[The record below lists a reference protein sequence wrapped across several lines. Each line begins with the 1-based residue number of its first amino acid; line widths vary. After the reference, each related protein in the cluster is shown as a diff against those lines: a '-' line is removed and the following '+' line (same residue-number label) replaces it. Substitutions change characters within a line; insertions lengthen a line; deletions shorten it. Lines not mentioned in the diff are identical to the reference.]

1 MVSAD
6 EVLPPEVL
14 RDAVRFRSRIPG
26 PRRDVPSPH
35 SAHPRVSSEDPAS
48 RSRQLSSPARS
59 RHAHRP
65 SVPITPP
72 LPPTQIAAVEE
83 RRVVGLGRAGD
94 DAHASSRNERL
105 SDTDI
110 LIEDVFGYPAPGSL
124 HPIDFQWSP
133 DGALL
138 GNLFSPNGTLV
149 RDLYAYDVRAGA
161 QRLLATPAREAY
173 ADEARLP
180 DEEKLRRERT
190 RELGL
195 GVTRFEWASRRAKG
209 EARRLLVPQSDGAYV
224 LDVVDDDAPRVDG
237 DTAVLGVDTDTAGG
251 DKNTAGGDKLA
262 ASEPRLV
269 VDSGDNGAAILD
281 AKLSPDG
288 KWVAFVREKEIRV
301 APCDPLDG
309 DDRDEATD
317 RDVVSDA
324 LPSARV
330 TFGAYG
336 RDATTHGLAE
346 FIAAEEMDRSEGY
359 WWSPDGR
366 KIAFARVDAGTVT
379 PYRIERADG
388 SSERHRYP
396 FAGGTNARVTL
407 GVVDVS
413 PLVDAA
419 TDAAN
424 DSPDASRRGDGI
436 LSRIFG
442 RGERAPRDGRDRFF
456 SRENP
461 LDFDVVWLDVDCGPG
476 NARGDEEEYLARV
489 AWSAD
494 SERVFAQVQRRDQ
507 RSASLIRVD
516 ARTGER
522 CDPAPLVIEYPPAG
536 CGWVNLAPP
545 SATFRELRGE
555 IADPSGVIRAGDFLW
570 GSWRTGH
577 LHLYVHCGSTG
588 VCKRAVSAGDW
599 SVDELIGVD
608 ELSGHVYF
616 TGTADGP
623 LEKHLYRAPLWGP
636 SADDGSCTSASM
648 ARLTPRAGWNL
659 CSMDEA
665 CTRFVCVHSAADK
678 TPTVT
683 VHETKATATTTT
695 VEFGDERAACSSKVP
710 FLSPLLGERFR
721 RLAPPTPFEVT
732 AADGATKLHG
742 VAYVP
747 DERVHGPPPYPCV
760 VSVYGGPH
768 AQTVQNAWHLT
779 TDIRAQSY
787 RSRGICVLKLD
798 NRGSARRGQRF
809 ERAICGNLGAV
820 EVEDQ
825 ARGVDH
831 LVRCGVVDPTRVG
844 IFGWS
849 YGGFLAAT
857 ALARRPDVF
866 ACAVAGA
873 PVTAWE
879 WYDAHYTE
887 RYMGTPDANPD
898 GYANASVIGRCGDVR
913 GKVLVV
919 HGVVDENVHF
929 RHSTAYVAGLERCG
943 KTAGDG
949 YVFMPFPNEQHVPR
963 GATDMMYM
971 ERSMQAFFE
980 ANLLQVDGGRR
991 GAKSEDGDGMPVTN
1005 TAPA

>member
-1 MVSAD
+1 
-6 EVLPPEVL
+6 
-14 RDAVRFRSRIPG
+14 
-26 PRRDVPSPH
+26 
-35 SAHPRVSSEDPAS
+35 
-48 RSRQLSSPARS
+48 
-59 RHAHRP
+59 
-65 SVPITPP
+65 
-72 LPPTQIAAVEE
+72 
-83 RRVVGLGRAGD
+83 
-94 DAHASSRNERL
+94 
-105 SDTDI
+105 
-110 LIEDVFGYPAPGSL
+110 IEDVFGYPAPGSL
-124 HPIDFQWSP
+124 HPIGFQWSP

-149 RDLYAYDVRAGA
+149 RNLYAYDVRAGA

-209 EARRLLVPQSDGAYV
+209 EARRLLVPQSD
-224 LDVVDDDAPRVDG
+224 
-237 DTAVLGVDTDTAGG
+237 
-251 DKNTAGGDKLA
+251 AGGDKLA

-269 VDSGDNGAAILD
+269 VDSGDNGAAVLD

-301 APCDPLDG
+301 AP
-309 DDRDEATD
+309 
-317 RDVVSDA
+317 DVVSDA

-346 FIAAEEMDRSEGY
+346 FIAAEEMDRPEGY

-379 PYRIERADG
+379 PYLIERADG

-407 GVVDVS
+407 GVVD
-413 PLVDAA
+413 
-419 TDAAN
+419 
-424 DSPDASRRGDGI
+424 
-436 LSRIFG
+436 
-442 RGERAPRDGRDRFF
+442 
-456 SRENP
+456 NP

-616 TGTADGP
+616 TGAADGP

-636 SADDGSCTSASM
+636 SADDGSSTSASM

-898 GYANASVIGRCGDVR
+898 GYANASVIGRCGDVM

-949 YVFMPFPNEQHVPR
+949 YVFMPFPNERHVPR
-963 GATDMMYM
+963 GAADRMYM

-980 ANLLQVDGGRR
+980 ANLIQVDGGRR

>member
-1 MVSAD
+1 M
-6 EVLPPEVL
+6 
-14 RDAVRFRSRIPG
+14 
-26 PRRDVPSPH
+26 
-35 SAHPRVSSEDPAS
+35 
-48 RSRQLSSPARS
+48 
-59 RHAHRP
+59 
-65 SVPITPP
+65 
-72 LPPTQIAAVEE
+72 
-83 RRVVGLGRAGD
+83 
-94 DAHASSRNERL
+94 
-105 SDTDI
+105 
-110 LIEDVFGYPAPGSL
+110 
-124 HPIDFQWSP
+124 
-133 DGALL
+133 
-138 GNLFSPNGTLV
+138 
-149 RDLYAYDVRAGA
+149 
-161 QRLLATPAREAY
+161 
-173 ADEARLP
+173 
-180 DEEKLRRERT
+180 
-190 RELGL
+190 
-195 GVTRFEWASRRAKG
+195 
-209 EARRLLVPQSDGAYV
+209 
-224 LDVVDDDAPRVDG
+224 
-237 DTAVLGVDTDTAGG
+237 
-251 DKNTAGGDKLA
+251 
-262 ASEPRLV
+262 
-269 VDSGDNGAAILD
+269 
-281 AKLSPDG
+281 
-288 KWVAFVREKEIRV
+288 
-301 APCDPLDG
+301 
-309 DDRDEATD
+309 
-317 RDVVSDA
+317 
-324 LPSARV
+324 
-330 TFGAYG
+330 
-336 RDATTHGLAE
+336 
-346 FIAAEEMDRSEGY
+346 
-359 WWSPDGR
+359 
-366 KIAFARVDAGTVT
+366 
-379 PYRIERADG
+379 
-388 SSERHRYP
+388 
-396 FAGGTNARVTL
+396 TL

-636 SADDGSCTSASM
+636 SADDGSSTSASM

-695 VEFGDERAACSSKVP
+695 VEFGDERAACSSNVP
-710 FLSPLLGERFR
+710 FLSPQLGERFR

>member
-1 MVSAD
+1 M
-6 EVLPPEVL
+6 
-14 RDAVRFRSRIPG
+14 
-26 PRRDVPSPH
+26 
-35 SAHPRVSSEDPAS
+35 
-48 RSRQLSSPARS
+48 
-59 RHAHRP
+59 
-65 SVPITPP
+65 
-72 LPPTQIAAVEE
+72 
-83 RRVVGLGRAGD
+83 VGLGRAGD

-124 HPIDFQWSP
+124 HPIGFQWSP

-149 RDLYAYDVRAGA
+149 RNLYAYDVRAGS

-173 ADEARLP
+173 ADESRLP
-180 DEEKLRRERT
+180 REEKLRRERT

-224 LDVVDDDAPRVDG
+224 LDVVDDDAAAGVGDG
-237 DTAVLGVDTDTAGG
+237 DTGLPGGGADG
-251 DKNTAGGDKLA
+251 DKKILA
-262 ASEPRLV
+262 SSEPRLV
-269 VDSGDNGAAILD
+269 VDSGDNGAAVLD
-281 AKLSPDG
+281 ARLSPDG
-288 KWVAFVREKEIRV
+288 RWVAFVRENEIRV
-301 APCDPLDG
+301 APCDKLDG
-309 DDRDEATD
+309 DDRDAVTD

-346 FIAAEEMDRSEGY
+346 FIAAEEMDRAEGF

-366 KIAFARVDAGTVT
+366 KIAFARVDAGMVP
-379 PYRIERADG
+379 PYVIERADG
-388 SSERHRYP
+388 SLERHSYP
-396 FAGGTNARVTL
+396 FAGGTNARVKL
-407 GVVDVS
+407 GVVDIS

-419 TDAAN
+419 DDAASALS
-424 DSPDASRRGDGI
+424 DAASRRGDGI
-436 LSRIFG
+436 FGRIFG
-442 RGERAPRDGRDRFF
+442 RGERARRDARDRFF
-456 SRENP
+456 SREDP

-494 SERVFAQVQRRDQ
+494 SGSVFAQVQRRDQ

-522 CDPAPLVIEYPPAG
+522 RDPAPLVVEYPPAG

-545 SATFRELRGE
+545 SATFRELRGS
-555 IADPSGVIRAGDFLW
+555 ADPSGVVRAGDFLW

-599 SVDELIGVD
+599 SVDELVGVD
-608 ELSGHVYF
+608 EMAGHVYF
-616 TGTADGP
+616 TGAADGP
-623 LEKHLYRAPLWGP
+623 LERHLYRAPLWGP
-636 SADDGSCTSASM
+636 SADDGSSTSSSSTSSSM
-648 ARLTPRAGWNL
+648 SRLTPRAGWNL

-665 CTRFVCVHSAADK
+665 CERFVCVHSAADK

-683 VHETKATATTTT
+683 VHETKATATATA
-695 VEFGDERAACSSKVP
+695 VDFGDERALV
-710 FLSPLLGERFR
+710 ERFR
-721 RLAPPTPFEVT
+721 TLAPPTPFEVT
-732 AADGATKLHG
+732 AADGATTLHG

-787 RSRGICVLKLD
+787 RSRGIVVMKLD

-820 EVEDQ
+820 ELEDQ

-831 LVRCGVVDPTRVG
+831 LVRAGVVDPTRVG

-849 YGGFLAAT
+849 YGGFLAAS
-857 ALARRPDVF
+857 ALARLPDVF
-866 ACAVAGA
+866 SCAVAGA

-887 RYMGTPDANPD
+887 RYMGTPEMNPA

-929 RHSTAYVAGLERCG
+929 RHSTSYVAGLERCG
-943 KTAGDG
+943 KRAGDG
-949 YVFMPFPNEQHVPR
+949 YVFMPFPDERHVPR
-963 GATDMMYM
+963 GATDRMYM

-980 ANLLQVDGGRR
+980 ANLCGETGPRR
-991 GAKSEDGDGMPVTN
+991 ERRERRGGAKSEDGPVTN

>member
-1 MVSAD
+1 
-6 EVLPPEVL
+6 
-14 RDAVRFRSRIPG
+14 
-26 PRRDVPSPH
+26 
-35 SAHPRVSSEDPAS
+35 
-48 RSRQLSSPARS
+48 
-59 RHAHRP
+59 
-65 SVPITPP
+65 
-72 LPPTQIAAVEE
+72 
-83 RRVVGLGRAGD
+83 VVGLGRAGD

-124 HPIDFQWSP
+124 HPIGFQWSP

-149 RDLYAYDVRAGA
+149 RNLYAYDVRAGS

-173 ADEARLP
+173 ADESRLP
-180 DEEKLRRERT
+180 REEKLRRERT

-224 LDVVDDDAPRVDG
+224 LDVVDDDAAAGVDG
-237 DTAVLGVDTDTAGG
+237 DAGLGGDTAGG
-251 DKNTAGGDKLA
+251 DTAGDKDKYLA
-262 ASEPRLV
+262 SSEPRLV
-269 VDSGDNGAAILD
+269 VDSGDNGAAVLD

-288 KWVAFVREKEIRV
+288 RWVAFVREHEIRV

-317 RDVVSDA
+317 RDVASDA

-336 RDATTHGLAE
+336 REATTHGLAE
-346 FIAAEEMDRSEGY
+346 FIAAEEMDRAEGF

-366 KIAFARVDAGTVT
+366 KIAFARVDAGTVP
-379 PYRIERADG
+379 PYVIERADG

-407 GVVDVS
+407 GVVDIS

-419 TDAAN
+419 TDAARA
-424 DSPDASRRGDGI
+424 SSDASRRGDRGDGI
-436 LSRIFG
+436 FGRIFG
-442 RGERAPRDGRDRFF
+442 RGERARRDLRDRFF
-456 SRENP
+456 SREDP

-494 SERVFAQVQRRDQ
+494 SGSVFAQVQRRDQ
-507 RSASLIRVD
+507 RLASLIRVD
-516 ARTGER
+516 ACTGKR
-522 CDPAPLVIEYPPAG
+522 CDPAPLVVEYPPAG

-545 SATFRELRGE
+545 SATFRELRGS
-555 IADPSGVIRAGDFLW
+555 ADPSGVIRAGDFLW

-599 SVDELIGVD
+599 SVDELVGVD
-608 ELSGHVYF
+608 EIAGHVYF
-616 TGTADGP
+616 TGAADGP

-636 SADDGSCTSASM
+636 SADDGSSASSSM
-648 ARLTPRAGWNL
+648 SRLTPRAGWNL

-665 CTRFVCVHSAADK
+665 CERFVCVHSAADK

-683 VHETKATATTTT
+683 VHETKATATATATA
-695 VEFGDERAACSSKVP
+695 VDFGDDRALV
-710 FLSPLLGERFR
+710 ERFR
-721 RLAPPTPFEVT
+721 TLAPPTPFEVT
-732 AADGATKLHG
+732 AADGATMLHG

-787 RSRGICVLKLD
+787 RSRGIVVLKLD

-809 ERAICGNLGAV
+809 ERAICGNLGAA

-831 LVRCGVVDPTRVG
+831 LVRAGLVDPTRVG

-849 YGGFLAAT
+849 YGGFLAAS
-857 ALARRPDVF
+857 ALARAPNVF
-866 ACAVAGA
+866 KCAVAGA

-887 RYMGTPDANPD
+887 RYMGTPEANPV

-929 RHSTAYVAGLERCG
+929 RHSTSYVAGLERCG
-943 KTAGDG
+943 KRAGDG
-949 YVFMPFPNEQHVPR
+949 YVFMPFPDERHVPR
-963 GATDMMYM
+963 GATDRMYM

-980 ANLLQVDGGRR
+980 ANLCGETGPRRERR
-991 GAKSEDGDGMPVTN
+991 GAAKSEDGDATPATN

>member
-1 MVSAD
+1 M
-6 EVLPPEVL
+6 
-14 RDAVRFRSRIPG
+14 
-26 PRRDVPSPH
+26 
-35 SAHPRVSSEDPAS
+35 
-48 RSRQLSSPARS
+48 
-59 RHAHRP
+59 
-65 SVPITPP
+65 
-72 LPPTQIAAVEE
+72 
-83 RRVVGLGRAGD
+83 
-94 DAHASSRNERL
+94 
-105 SDTDI
+105 
-110 LIEDVFGYPAPGSL
+110 
-124 HPIDFQWSP
+124 
-133 DGALL
+133 
-138 GNLFSPNGTLV
+138 
-149 RDLYAYDVRAGA
+149 
-161 QRLLATPAREAY
+161 
-173 ADEARLP
+173 
-180 DEEKLRRERT
+180 
-190 RELGL
+190 
-195 GVTRFEWASRRAKG
+195 
-209 EARRLLVPQSDGAYV
+209 
-224 LDVVDDDAPRVDG
+224 
-237 DTAVLGVDTDTAGG
+237 
-251 DKNTAGGDKLA
+251 
-262 ASEPRLV
+262 
-269 VDSGDNGAAILD
+269 
-281 AKLSPDG
+281 
-288 KWVAFVREKEIRV
+288 
-301 APCDPLDG
+301 
-309 DDRDEATD
+309 
-317 RDVVSDA
+317 
-324 LPSARV
+324 
-330 TFGAYG
+330 
-336 RDATTHGLAE
+336 
-346 FIAAEEMDRSEGY
+346 
-359 WWSPDGR
+359 
-366 KIAFARVDAGTVT
+366 
-379 PYRIERADG
+379 
-388 SSERHRYP
+388 
-396 FAGGTNARVTL
+396 
-407 GVVDVS
+407 
-413 PLVDAA
+413 
-419 TDAAN
+419 
-424 DSPDASRRGDGI
+424 
-436 LSRIFG
+436 
-442 RGERAPRDGRDRFF
+442 
-456 SRENP
+456 
-461 LDFDVVWLDVDCGPG
+461 
-476 NARGDEEEYLARV
+476 
-489 AWSAD
+489 
-494 SERVFAQVQRRDQ
+494 
-507 RSASLIRVD
+507 
-516 ARTGER
+516 
-522 CDPAPLVIEYPPAG
+522 
-536 CGWVNLAPP
+536 
-545 SATFRELRGE
+545 
-555 IADPSGVIRAGDFLW
+555 W

-636 SADDGSCTSASM
+636 SADDGSSTSASM

-683 VHETKATATTTT
+683 VHETKATATATA
-695 VEFGDERAACSSKVP
+695 VDFGEERALV
-710 FLSPLLGERFR
+710 ERFR
-721 RLAPPTPFEVT
+721 TLAPPTPFEVT
-732 AADGATKLHG
+732 AADGATTLHG

-768 AQTVQNAWHLT
+768 AQTVQDAWHLT

-787 RSRGICVLKLD
+787 RSRGFVVLKLD

>member
-1 MVSAD
+1 M
-6 EVLPPEVL
+6 
-14 RDAVRFRSRIPG
+14 
-26 PRRDVPSPH
+26 
-35 SAHPRVSSEDPAS
+35 
-48 RSRQLSSPARS
+48 
-59 RHAHRP
+59 
-65 SVPITPP
+65 
-72 LPPTQIAAVEE
+72 
-83 RRVVGLGRAGD
+83 VGLGRAGD
-94 DAHASSRNERL
+94 DAHASSRNERP

-124 HPIDFQWSP
+124 HPIGFQWSP

-149 RDLYAYDVRAGA
+149 RNLYAYDVRAGA

-269 VDSGDNGAAILD
+269 VDSGDNGAAVLD

-379 PYRIERADG
+379 PYLIERADG

-419 TDAAN
+419 TDATNA
-424 DSPDASRRGDGI
+424 SPDASRRGDGI
-436 LSRIFG
+436 FSRIFG
-442 RGERAPRDGRDRFF
+442 RGERNSPRDGRDRFF

-616 TGTADGP
+616 TGAADGP

-636 SADDGSCTSASM
+636 SADDGSSTSASM

-787 RSRGICVLKLD
+787 RSRGVCVLKLD

-866 ACAVAGA
+866 ACAIAGA

-898 GYANASVIGRCGDVR
+898 GYANASVIGRCGDVT

-949 YVFMPFPNEQHVPR
+949 YVFMPFPNERHVPR
-963 GATDMMYM
+963 GATDRMYM

>member
-1 MVSAD
+1 M
-6 EVLPPEVL
+6 
-14 RDAVRFRSRIPG
+14 
-26 PRRDVPSPH
+26 
-35 SAHPRVSSEDPAS
+35 
-48 RSRQLSSPARS
+48 
-59 RHAHRP
+59 
-65 SVPITPP
+65 
-72 LPPTQIAAVEE
+72 
-83 RRVVGLGRAGD
+83 VGLGRAGD
-94 DAHASSRNERL
+94 DAHASSRNERP

-124 HPIDFQWSP
+124 HPIGFQWSP

-149 RDLYAYDVRAGA
+149 RNLYAYDVRAGA

-237 DTAVLGVDTDTAGG
+237 GTAVLGVDTD
-251 DKNTAGGDKLA
+251 TAGGDKLA

-269 VDSGDNGAAILD
+269 VDSGDNGAAVLD

-379 PYRIERADG
+379 PYLIERADG

-424 DSPDASRRGDGI
+424 ASPDASRRGDGI
-436 LSRIFG
+436 FSRIFG

-494 SERVFAQVQRRDQ
+494 SERVFAVVQRRDQ

-616 TGTADGP
+616 TGAADGP

-636 SADDGSCTSASM
+636 SADDGSSTSASM

-683 VHETKATATTTT
+683 VHETKATAATTT

-825 ARGVDH
+825 ARGVNH

-898 GYANASVIGRCGDVR
+898 GYANASVIGRCGDVT

-929 RHSTAYVAGLERCG
+929 RHSIAYVAGLERCG

-949 YVFMPFPNEQHVPR
+949 YVFMPFPNERHVPR
-963 GATDMMYM
+963 GATDRMYM

>member
-1 MVSAD
+1 M
-6 EVLPPEVL
+6 
-14 RDAVRFRSRIPG
+14 
-26 PRRDVPSPH
+26 
-35 SAHPRVSSEDPAS
+35 
-48 RSRQLSSPARS
+48 
-59 RHAHRP
+59 
-65 SVPITPP
+65 
-72 LPPTQIAAVEE
+72 
-83 RRVVGLGRAGD
+83 VGLGRAGD
-94 DAHASSRNERL
+94 DAHASSWNKRL

-124 HPIDFQWSP
+124 HPIGFQWSP

-149 RDLYAYDVRAGA
+149 RNLYAYDVRAGS

-173 ADEARLP
+173 VDEARLP
-180 DEEKLRRERT
+180 RDEKLRRERT

-209 EARRLLVPQSDGAYV
+209 EARRLLVPQSDGAYI
-224 LDVVDDDAPRVDG
+224 LDVVDDDAPMGER
-237 DTAVLGVDTDTAGG
+237 DTAGG
-251 DKNTAGGDKLA
+251 DTGLGGGAVRGDDTAGDKLVA

-269 VDSGDNGAAILD
+269 VDSGDNGAAVLD

-288 KWVAFVREKEIRV
+288 RWVAFVREKEIRV

-317 RDVVSDA
+317 RDTSDS

-330 TFGAYG
+330 TYGAYG

-346 FIAAEEMDRSEGY
+346 FIAAEEMDRAEGF

-366 KIAFARVDAGTVT
+366 KIAFARVDAGTVR
-379 PYRIERADG
+379 PYVIERADG
-388 SSERHRYP
+388 STERHRYP

-407 GVVDVS
+407 GVVDIS

-419 TDAAN
+419 NDAARGG
-424 DSPDASRRGDGI
+424 SSGVSRRGGGI
-436 LSRIFG
+436 FGGIFG
-442 RGERAPRDGRDRFF
+442 RDIRKGGVDRFF

-494 SERVFAQVQRRDQ
+494 SQRVFAQVQRRDQ

-522 CDPAPLVIEYPPAG
+522 CDPAPLVVEYPPAG
-536 CGWVNLAPP
+536 CDWVNLAPP
-545 SATFRELRGE
+545 SATFRELRGS
-555 IADPSGVIRAGDFLW
+555 ADPSGVIRGGDFLW

-616 TGTADGP
+616 TGAADGP

-636 SADDGSCTSASM
+636 SADDGSSTSASM
-648 ARLTPRAGWNL
+648 TRLTPRAGWNL

-665 CTRFVCVHSAADK
+665 CDRFVCVHSAADE

-683 VHETKATATTTT
+683 VHETKTTTMTTATAGIEPAATT
-695 VEFGDERAACSSKVP
+695 VDFGHERALV
-710 FLSPLLGERFR
+710 ERFR
-721 RLAPPTPFEVT
+721 TLTPPTPFEVT
-732 AADGATKLHG
+732 AADGETRLHG

-787 RSRGICVLKLD
+787 RSRGIVVLKLD

-809 ERAICGNLGAV
+809 ERAICGNLGAA

-831 LVRCGVVDPTRVG
+831 MVRRGVVDPTRVG

-857 ALARRPDVF
+857 ALARRSDVF
-866 ACAVAGA
+866 KCAVAGA

-879 WYDAHYTE
+879 WYDVHYTE
-887 RYMGTPDANPD
+887 RYMGTPDANPT

-929 RHSTAYVAGLERCG
+929 RHSTSYVAGLERRG
-943 KTAGDG
+943 KVAGDG
-949 YVFMPFPNEQHVPR
+949 YVFMPFPDERHVPR
-963 GATDMMYM
+963 SAADRMYM

-980 ANLLQVDGGRR
+980 ANLPTEGGGRR
-991 GAKSEDGDGMPVTN
+991 DAKSGDGDGPPVTN
-1005 TAPA
+1005 TVPA

>member
-1 MVSAD
+1 M
-6 EVLPPEVL
+6 
-14 RDAVRFRSRIPG
+14 
-26 PRRDVPSPH
+26 
-35 SAHPRVSSEDPAS
+35 
-48 RSRQLSSPARS
+48 
-59 RHAHRP
+59 
-65 SVPITPP
+65 
-72 LPPTQIAAVEE
+72 
-83 RRVVGLGRAGD
+83 VGLGRAGN
-94 DAHASSRNERL
+94 DAHASSRNERP

-124 HPIDFQWSP
+124 HPIGFQWSP

-149 RDLYAYDVRAGA
+149 RNLYAYDVRAGS

-173 ADEARLP
+173 VDEARLP
-180 DEEKLRRERT
+180 RDEKLRRERT

-237 DTAVLGVDTDTAGG
+237 GTAVLGVDTD
-251 DKNTAGGDKLA
+251 TAGGDKLA

-269 VDSGDNGAAILD
+269 VDSGDNGAAVLD

-288 KWVAFVREKEIRV
+288 RWVAFVREKEIRV

-317 RDVVSDA
+317 RDTSDS

-330 TFGAYG
+330 TYGAYG

-366 KIAFARVDAGTVT
+366 KIAFARVDAGTVR
-379 PYRIERADG
+379 PYVIERADG
-388 SSERHRYP
+388 STERHRYP

-407 GVVDVS
+407 GMVDIS

-419 TDAAN
+419 NDAARGG
-424 DSPDASRRGDGI
+424 SSGVSRRGGGI
-436 LSRIFG
+436 FGGIFG
-442 RGERAPRDGRDRFF
+442 RDIRKGGVDRFF

-494 SERVFAQVQRRDQ
+494 SQRVFAQVQRRDQ

-522 CDPAPLVIEYPPAG
+522 CDPAPLVVEYPPAG
-536 CGWVNLAPP
+536 CDWVNLAPP
-545 SATFRELRGE
+545 SATFRELRGS
-555 IADPSGVIRAGDFLW
+555 ADPSGVIRGGDFLW

-616 TGTADGP
+616 TGAADGP

-636 SADDGSCTSASM
+636 SADDGSSTSASM
-648 ARLTPRAGWNL
+648 TRLTPRAGWNL

-665 CTRFVCVHSAADK
+665 CDRFVCVHSAADE

-683 VHETKATATTTT
+683 VHETKTTTMTTATAGIEPAATT
-695 VEFGDERAACSSKVP
+695 VDFGHERALV
-710 FLSPLLGERFR
+710 ERFR
-721 RLAPPTPFEVT
+721 TLTPPTPFEVT
-732 AADGATKLHG
+732 AADGATRLHG

-787 RSRGICVLKLD
+787 RSRGIVVLKLD

-809 ERAICGNLGAV
+809 ERAICGNLGAA

-831 LVRCGVVDPTRVG
+831 MVRRGVVDPTRVG

-849 YGGFLAAT
+849 YGGFLAAS

-866 ACAVAGA
+866 KCAVAGA

-879 WYDAHYTE
+879 WYDVHYTE
-887 RYMGTPDANPD
+887 RYMGTPDANPT

-929 RHSTAYVAGLERCG
+929 RHSTSYVAGLERRG
-943 KTAGDG
+943 KVAGDG
-949 YVFMPFPNEQHVPR
+949 YVFMPFPDERHVPR
-963 GATDMMYM
+963 SAADRMYM

-980 ANLLQVDGGRR
+980 ANLPTEGGGRR
-991 GAKSEDGDGMPVTN
+991 DAKSGDGDGPPVTN